1 MVEGKTR
8 NNYSRID
15 EVRGE
20 SEWKVNS
27 EEKYRKEDSRKKEG
41 ERRKEWLEKKEK
53 RSCRE
58 TGQKIEEYTR
68 KKAAEMQMIGLQAT
82 ELYLQTEEAYFSAVI
97 FLFLLFHPR
106 LVVLFSYL
114 GPLFFLK
121 MLLLHS
127 TGSDEIKMH
136 YSFVDSC
143 SIHSMVES
151 DICILNSHI

>member
-1 MVEGKTR
+1 
-8 NNYSRID
+8 
-15 EVRGE
+15 
-20 SEWKVNS
+20 
-27 EEKYRKEDSRKKEG
+27 
-41 ERRKEWLEKKEK
+41 
-53 RSCRE
+53 
-58 TGQKIEEYTR
+58 
-68 KKAAEMQMIGLQAT
+68 MQMIGLQAT

-106 LVVLFSYL
+106 LVVLFSSL

>member
-1 MVEGKTR
+1 
-8 NNYSRID
+8 
-15 EVRGE
+15 
-20 SEWKVNS
+20 
-27 EEKYRKEDSRKKEG
+27 
-41 ERRKEWLEKKEK
+41 
-53 RSCRE
+53 
-58 TGQKIEEYTR
+58 
-68 KKAAEMQMIGLQAT
+68 MQMIGLQAT

-143 SIHSMVES
+143 VVYTVWWNLTYVYLIHTYRQPQLKQDCSPS
-151 DICILNSHI
+151 THFCPRILHAEVCLGRGMFSYL

>member
-1 MVEGKTR
+1 
-8 NNYSRID
+8 
-15 EVRGE
+15 
-20 SEWKVNS
+20 
-27 EEKYRKEDSRKKEG
+27 
-41 ERRKEWLEKKEK
+41 
-53 RSCRE
+53 
-58 TGQKIEEYTR
+58 
-68 KKAAEMQMIGLQAT
+68 MQMIGLQAT
-82 ELYLQTEEAYFSAVI
+82 ELYLQTEEAYFRAVI
-97 FLFLLFHPR
+97 FLFLLFHPC

-151 DICILNSHI
+151 GICILNSTTVETGLFPFHPFLPKNLTCRSVSGERNVLISVGYYLKELIFR